1 LPSTPVPEIEE
12 FETKFGLR
20 QRLWT
25 IRHDFGNDNKRWY
38 RENFRD
44 QDALKIVETVKANES
59 ELVKIKAK
67 MGRDT
72 KDEVLEAA
80 TTEVKNVSRHKD
92 LIQALGNKAMLE
104 KHWQKVWALVDGTP
118 SIR

>member
-1 LPSTPVPEIEE
+1 
-12 FETKFGLR
+12 
-20 QRLWT
+20 
-25 IRHDFGNDNKRWY
+25 
-38 RENFRD
+38 
-44 QDALKIVETVKANES
+44 
-59 ELVKIKAK
+59 